1 MLYFSFCLE
10 SQSPD
15 SVLLLE
21 AVPAPETVLC
31 FHFFLP
37 LSTSQLF
44 CSEAEELNH
53 ADLLPCTCFLAWNLR
68 SLKPYGFRISLLIS
82 ANHLSWN
89 WSHSFLEFIYLLL
102 CKIGISFFNLLW
114 EISPYHMFSLLKRD
128 SFPFLPFFS
137 SFSSCLS
144 LSHTFLPHIDL
155 SWLMSASSFCVPII
169 ALPQERRRVR
179 EMDFIVLI
187 CLNEVLS
194 KEEFLSNK

>member
-1 MLYFSFCLE
+1 MFYFSFCLE

-37 LSTSQLF
+37 LSASQLF

-102 CKIGISFFNLLW
+102 CKIGISFFISSEKFPL
-114 EISPYHMFSLLKRD
+114 IRCSPYWKETHFHFSLSLAHFLPL
-128 SFPFLPFFS
+128 FPFPTHFFHT
-137 SFSSCLS
+137 LI
-144 LSHTFLPHIDL
+144 SHG
-155 SWLMSASSFCVPII
+155 
-169 ALPQERRRVR
+169 
-179 EMDFIVLI
+179 
-187 CLNEVLS
+187 
-194 KEEFLSNK
+194 